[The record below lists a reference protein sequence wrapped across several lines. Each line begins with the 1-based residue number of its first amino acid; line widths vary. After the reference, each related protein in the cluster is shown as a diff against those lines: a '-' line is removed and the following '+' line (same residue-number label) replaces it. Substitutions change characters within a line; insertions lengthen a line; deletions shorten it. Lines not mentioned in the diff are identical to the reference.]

1 MLAFLQLDGRGEELA
16 SRPREWSSL
25 RSLHSLRALCSK
37 SSVVLHDFC
46 MVLGKAQKHQ
56 MHLGNILG
64 HVGAVLGRS
73 WPILAPILA
82 HLAPLLAHPKP
93 LLAHL
98 GSEIPQ

>member
-1 MLAFLQLDGRGEELA
+1 
-16 SRPREWSSL
+16 
-25 RSLHSLRALCSK
+25 
-37 SSVVLHDFC
+37 
-46 MVLGKAQKHQ
+46 

-98 GSEIPQ
+98 GSEIPQKTQNNNKAQVVDTFLEVFGA

>member
-1 MLAFLQLDGRGEELA
+1 
-16 SRPREWSSL
+16 
-25 RSLHSLRALCSK
+25 
-37 SSVVLHDFC
+37 
-46 MVLGKAQKHQ
+46 MVLGKAQNHQ
-56 MHLGNILG
+56 MHLVNILG

-98 GSEIPQ
+98 ESEIPQKNQNKEKSKVFGVFLEVFGV